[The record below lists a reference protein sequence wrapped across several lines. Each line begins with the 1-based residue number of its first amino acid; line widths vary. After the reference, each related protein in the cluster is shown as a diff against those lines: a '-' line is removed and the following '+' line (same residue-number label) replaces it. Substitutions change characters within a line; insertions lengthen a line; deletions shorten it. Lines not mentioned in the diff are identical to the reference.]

1 MNNKTIGDRIKFHRK
16 RLGMTQEQLA
26 ERMGVSAQAV
36 SKWENNLS
44 CPDISVLP
52 ELAAIFGISVDEL
65 LGKNPP
71 VGETVHEAEVVK
83 DVEKGKR
90 GSSASW
96 EWESGGMSV
105 KLGSVF
111 FALYILVIGGLLL
124 MNHLC
129 AFDVSWWTVLW
140 TSALIFI
147 GISSQRGHFSLFG
160 LVMSLA
166 GLYFL
171 LSAYGV
177 IKVELGW
184 GVVFPIVLLLW
195 GASLLIDILFG
206 KRRRHH
212 GKSKTTVHN
221 NKKLH
226 HEYSCDDGYLHCEM
240 SFGEYRAA
248 VVTPML
254 KGGGID
260 SSFGD
265 FTVDFSACESLAPNC
280 RIDVDNSF
288 GELIL
293 LVPDKFRAEVNKDG
307 GIAANIEIKGTPA
320 AQTQGVLFLEIDNS
334 FGNVVLRYV

>member
-52 ELAAIFGISVDEL
+52 ELAEIFGITVDEL

-71 VGETVHEAEVVK
+71 AGATVHEAEVVNP
-83 DVEKGKR
+83 EKEKH
-90 GSSASW
+90 GSSVSW
-96 EWESGGMSV
+96 EWDNGGMSV

-111 FALYILVIGGLLL
+111 FALYILVVGGLML

-129 AFDVSWWTVLW
+129 GFDVSWWTVVW
-140 TSALIFI
+140 TSALVFI
-147 GISSQRGHFSLFG
+147 GATSQSHHFSLFG

-171 LSAYGV
+171 LSAYGL
-177 IKVELGW
+177 IRVELGW
-184 GVVFPIVLLLW
+184 GVVFPVVLLLW
-195 GASLLIDILFG
+195 GVSLLIDIVFG
-206 KRRRHH
+206 KRRRH

-226 HEYSCDDGYLHCEM
+226 REYSCDNGYLHCEL

-254 KGGGID
+254 KGGSID

-288 GELIL
+288 GELTL
-293 LVPDKFRAEVNKDG
+293 LVPDKFRAEVNRDG
-307 GIAANIEIKGTPA
+307 GFAANIEIKGAPA
-320 AQTQGVLFLEIDNS
+320 AETRGVLFLEVDNS

>member
-52 ELAAIFGISVDEL
+52 ELAEIFGITVDEL

-71 VGETVHEAEVVK
+71 AGTAVHEAEVVTP
-83 DVEKGKR
+83 EKEKH
-90 GSSASW
+90 GSSVSW
-96 EWESGGMSV
+96 EWDNGGMSV

-111 FALYILVIGGLLL
+111 FALYILVIGGLML

-129 AFDVSWWTVLW
+129 NFDVSWWTVVW
-140 TSALIFI
+140 TSALVFI
-147 GISSQRGHFSLFG
+147 GATSQSHHFSLFG

-177 IKVELGW
+177 IRVELGW
-184 GVVFPIVLLLW
+184 GVVFPVVLLLW
-195 GASLLIDILFG
+195 GVSLLIDILFG
-206 KRRRHH
+206 KRRKRH
-212 GKSKTTVHN
+212 GKSKTTVHS

-226 HEYSCDDGYLHCEM
+226 HEYSCDDGYLHCEL

-288 GELIL
+288 GELTL

-307 GIAANIEIKGTPA
+307 GFAANIEIKGAPA
-320 AQTQGVLFLEIDNS
+320 AETRGVLFLEVDNS

>member
-52 ELAAIFGISVDEL
+52 ELAEIFGITVDEL

-71 VGETVHEAEVVK
+71 AGATVHEAEVVTP
-83 DVEKGKR
+83 EKEKH
-90 GSSASW
+90 GSSVSW
-96 EWESGGMSV
+96 EWDDGGMSV

-111 FALYILVIGGLLL
+111 FALYILVVGGLML

-129 AFDVSWWTVLW
+129 GFDVSWWTVVW
-140 TSALIFI
+140 TSALVFI
-147 GISSQRGHFSLFG
+147 GATSQSHHFSLFG

-177 IKVELGW
+177 IRVELGW
-184 GVVFPIVLLLW
+184 GVVFPVVLLLW
-195 GASLLIDILFG
+195 GVSLLIDIVFG
-206 KRRRHH
+206 KRRRH

-226 HEYSCDDGYLHCEM
+226 HEYSCDNGYLHCEL

-254 KGGGID
+254 KGGSID

-288 GELIL
+288 GELTL
-293 LVPDKFRAEVNKDG
+293 LVPDKFRAEVNRDG
-307 GIAANIEIKGTPA
+307 GFAANIEIKGAPA
-320 AQTQGVLFLEIDNS
+320 AETRGVLFLEVDNS